1 MFKKIG
7 ISLILVG
14 VIAISGCSFITGDI
28 PTPTPISTETV
39 PESTPDIVIPVDNIY
54 DLGEPTGAPMDAFW
68 VSPGKFDIQPYY
80 AGATIKCLIRVHNG
94 KSVVTP
100 FSIISSIPDNTDSG
114 FVPSNAK
121 SSSWITI
128 SDPNPALAPFETR
141 EIIVTLAMPE
151 GATAPGQK
159 WEFWVCSKD
168 EDQVVLV
175 QTRLCTKFQVTM
187 E

>member
-14 VIAISGCSFITGDI
+14 VIAISGCSFITGDL
-28 PTPTPISTETV
+28 PTPTVVVNTSGGAV
-39 PESTPDIVIPVDNIY
+39 VTPDNDIY
-54 DLGEPTGAPMDAFW
+54 DAGVPTGAPETEIW

-94 KSVVTP
+94 NDDTTTFSVK
-100 FSIISSIPDNTDSG
+100 SSIPDNTDSG
-114 FVPSNAK
+114 FVPSNAQ
-121 SSSWITI
+121 SSSWVTI
-128 SDPNPALAPFETR
+128 SEPNPVLAPFETR

-168 EDQVVLV
+168 EDQVVMV